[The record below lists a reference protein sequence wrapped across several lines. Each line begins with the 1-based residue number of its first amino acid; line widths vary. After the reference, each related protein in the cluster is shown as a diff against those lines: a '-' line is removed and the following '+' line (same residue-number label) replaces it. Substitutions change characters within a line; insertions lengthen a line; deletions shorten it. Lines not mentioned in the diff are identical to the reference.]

1 MFVSL
6 CYFPTSPSSSSQHC
20 PLCLGFWCL
29 GVYNCEAGIVA
40 SVGDRHISCDNLD
53 SLINWFSVTVSEIVL
68 GISHCQFAL
77 MVKDFFFSLFFK
89 FSIVRC
95 VILNCP
101 QFCFVIFFFFF
112 WVWWF
117 LFCFL
122 LIIVMVGGFLVWFSF
137 CCYWLFGCCLREMY
151 PWLAQNSSNPAWP
164 CLTHTGIKYVCH
176 IPSSGCFWHLTME
189 YWWKCWPVI
198 MTCFK

>member
-112 WVWWF
+112 GFGGFCFVFYWLLWWWGVF
-117 LFCFL
+117 LFGLVFVVTGCL
-122 LIIVMVGGFLVWFSF
+122 VVVWEKCTPDWPRIHRILPGLALHILALSMSAIYPAVVVSDIWLWNIGENVGL
-137 CCYWLFGCCLREMY
+137 
-151 PWLAQNSSNPAWP
+151 
-164 CLTHTGIKYVCH
+164 
-176 IPSSGCFWHLTME
+176 
-189 YWWKCWPVI
+189 
-198 MTCFK
+198 